1 MSATIQIRTIGNSL
15 TFFPLFPRE
24 VKDQSATAVS
34 RAKEEL
40 LESIKTAGAFEIDSK
55 TSCAYDVAIKK
66 HHANACICTVI
77 YTSLD
82 LCILY

>member
-1 MSATIQIRTIGNSL
+1 MTIL
-15 TFFPLFPRE
+15 PLVPRE

-55 TSCAYDVAIKK
+55 TSCVYDVVMKQ
-66 HHANACICTVI
+66 HHANVICNILHLTCACFILSN
-77 YTSLD
+77 SLS
-82 LCILY
+82 IVFGWMNSVT